1 MPSTE
6 VQRIILLVALG
17 IVGYLL
23 VYNWTQ
29 DYDTSAPPPPP
40 TTFDAPSTDVPTPTM
55 PAQDVPPLAA
65 EGTDDVPGE
74 DFAASSSSPTSDL
87 PLPVVQ
93 EQPRLVHVYTPTLHV
108 AIDLAGGDVVGVR
121 LPAYPTDVGS
131 GIPLTLLDRQPH
143 HVYIAQSGLTG
154 RDGLDKAGGRPLYSA
169 DRSEYRI
176 DSGSLDVTLRHE
188 AEGLSVVKRF
198 RFEAEDYLIGV
209 EYEIVNRGQAPF
221 QGRLFA
227 QLKHDASRPEED
239 GAMNM
244 GPRPY
249 VGAAFTTPDSRYEK
263 IDFEDIDESPFRVE
277 TQGGWSAILQH
288 YFIAAWIGNENDL
301 NAYNGRR
308 LGDGNYAVGFVGPEI
323 VVPPGQTGTASTHL
337 YAGPKIQRNL
347 EAAAPNLYLTVDYGL
362 LWWLSVPLF
371 YVLDAI
377 HSVVGNWGVAIILL
391 TLVVKLLLY
400 PLASAGFRSMAKMK
414 QVMPQ
419 VQRLRERHAGD
430 RNKLS
435 QEMMA
440 LYRKEGA
447 NPLGGCLPLLLQ
459 MPVFFALYWVLY
471 ESVELR
477 QAPFILWIEDL
488 AVRDPWLVL
497 PLLYGASFWV
507 MQLMQPPPPD
517 PMQAKVMKMMPI
529 LFTVLFVFFPAG
541 LVLYW
546 LVNNVLSL
554 AQQWYITHRLEKET
568 AAKAA

>member
-40 TTFDAPSTDVPTPTM
+40 TTFDAPSTDLPTPTV
-55 PAQDVPPLAA
+55 PAQDVPPLAI
-65 EGTDDVPGE
+65 ESTDDVPGE

-131 GIPLTLLDRQPH
+131 GVPLTLLDHQPH

-227 QLKHDASRPEED
+227 QLKRDASRPEED
-239 GAMNM
+239 GAMSM

-323 VVPPGQTGTASTHL
+323 VVPPGQTGTASTRL